1 MTWIPSWARGGL
13 TLFSI
18 AAALVG
24 WSLFLLQ
31 DHWLDNLEAELAD
44 LRAQQATAQDQPS
57 TAPGS
62 TALGSQSAASSAPVS
77 AQVLAKLDELKS
89 ELQASWSERD
99 ALTRIIHE
107 SETELKELRAKLSQA
122 SAPPNQPGQ
131 EFRTVTRTRMRAGPT
146 TEAEEVAVLSQGA
159 KLQVV
164 DTVEDGTWYE
174 IRLLGYAFHELLEPS
189 PKE

>member
-1 MTWIPSWARGGL
+1 M
-13 TLFSI
+13 
-18 AAALVG
+18 
-24 WSLFLLQ
+24 Q

-122 SAPPNQPGQ
+122 SAPRNQPGQ